1 MNHSVASDFMQVY
14 SFCNPFVT
22 QDSKM
27 PKLVEKSLTELVVR
41 KAKATKQRY
50 DIFDGAFRGLGLRV
64 ATSGTKS
71 WFIMKRVNGKMTR
84 ATIGR
89 FPEMSLTDAR
99 EAALPASKKMLE
111 GKALEKKD
119 TDLFSYV
126 VADWLE
132 RDQKKNKTYKQ
143 VENAINKYAL
153 PKFGGMRVQQVKK
166 SDVFKIIDK
175 IHNTSPVSANRNLA
189 YLKRFFNWCLERD
202 LIEVNPAITIKSLS
216 KEMSRDRV
224 LQLDELK
231 ALWTASKSISY
242 PFGPLLR
249 LLILTGQR
257 FREVSEASWN
267 EFSLKDSKWYLPATR
282 TKNGRAHVVHLSKA
296 TKKVLKTIPKFDEQ
310 KLIFST
316 NGRTPVSGISKFKKR
331 LDNASQVSEWRFH
344 DLRRSFA
351 TISCDTLNIEPKVID
366 ALLNHL
372 TGVTTGVA
380 AVYQRAEYTEQRKEA
395 LEKWGAFVE
404 SL

>member
-1 MNHSVASDFMQVY
+1 
-14 SFCNPFVT
+14 
-22 QDSKM
+22 M
-27 PKLVEKSLTELVVR
+27 PKLVEKSLTELGVR
-41 KAKATKQRY
+41 KAKATEKRY

-71 WFIMKRVNGKMTR
+71 WFIMKRVNGKMIR
-84 ATIGR
+84 ATLGR

-99 EAALPASKKMLE
+99 KAALPASKKMME
-111 GKALEKKD
+111 GKALEKQND
-119 TDLFSYV
+119 HLFSHV
-126 VADWLE
+126 VADWLD
-132 RDQKKNKTYKQ
+132 RDQRKNKTYKQ

-153 PKFGGMRVQQVKK
+153 PKFEGMRVQQIRK
-166 SDVFKIIDK
+166 SDVFRIIDQ

-202 LIEVNPAITIKSLS
+202 LIEANPAIAIKTLS
-216 KEMSRDRV
+216 KEKSRDRV
-224 LQLDELK
+224 LQLGELR

-282 TKNGRAHVVHLSKA
+282 TKNGRANVVHLSKA
-296 TKKVLKTIPKFDEQ
+296 IKKVLKTIPKFDEQ

-316 NGRTPVSGISKFKKR
+316 NGLTPVSGISKFKKR
-331 LDNASQVSEWRFH
+331 LDHTSGVSNWRFH

-351 TISCDTLNIEPKVID
+351 TISCDNLNIEPKVID

-380 AVYQRAEYTEQRKEA
+380 AVYQRAEYTEQKKEA

-404 SL
+404 TLKE

>member
-1 MNHSVASDFMQVY
+1 
-14 SFCNPFVT
+14 
-22 QDSKM
+22 M
-27 PKLVEKSLTELVVR
+27 PKLVEKSLTELAVK
-41 KAKATKQRY
+41 KAKVAAERY

-71 WFIMKRVNGKMTR
+71 WFVMKRVNGKMIR

-99 EAALPASKKMLE
+99 ETALPASKKMME
-111 GKALEKKD
+111 GKVFEKKD
-119 TDLFSYV
+119 ADLFSNV
-126 VADWLE
+126 IADWLE
-132 RDQKKNKTYKQ
+132 RDQRKNKTYKQ

-153 PKFGGMRVQQVKK
+153 PKFRAMRVQQIKK
-166 SDVFKIIDK
+166 SDIFRIIDK

-216 KEMSRDRV
+216 KEKSRDRV
-224 LQLDELK
+224 LQLDELR
-231 ALWTASKSISY
+231 ALWTAGKSISY
-242 PFGPLLR
+242 PFGPLLQ

-257 FREVSEASWN
+257 FREVSEASWG
-267 EFSLKDSKWYLPATR
+267 EFSVKDSKWYLPATR

-296 TKKVLKTIPKFDEQ
+296 IKKVLKAIPKFDEQ
-310 KLIFST
+310 KLMFST
-316 NGRTPVSGISKFKKR
+316 NGVTAVSGISKFKKR
-331 LDNASQVSEWRFH
+331 LDKISDVSNWRFH

-351 TISCDTLNIEPKVID
+351 TISCDTLDIEPKVID

-380 AVYQRAEYTEQRKEA
+380 AVYQRAEYIDQRKDA

-404 SL
+404 SLESA